1 MTASGAPHN
10 AIEITALVIAIA
22 HRRFC
27 VRNAANDNLA
37 GWAA

>member
-1 MTASGAPHN
+1 MGPGGRKD

-22 HRRFC
+22 HWRFC